1 MKNRIAEK
9 WQVITSGIAIVT
21 LLLLPGLSC
30 AQNKTPAY
38 ERWGITKPVK
48 DNAVEQ
54 QLATTYNFFYNLKF
68 DTAKVIYQQ
77 ILKKFPNSAE
87 AHLGLSMVERY
98 IGNLGDAVADCQ
110 KALALD
116 PAAVAA
122 QINYADLLAPYRGA
136 KPKEPLTDSA
146 RYAIGISYYEKALN
160 SNHPLAAY
168 AHIGLF
174 GDYLIGMG
182 DLAKARQQLIELGR
196 KGYFPPM
203 LKEYAHNLLVSVQ
216 PDAILFTQGDN
227 DTYPL
232 LSLQEYD
239 GVRKDVSVVNINLLN
254 LPKVVG
260 LMRDSLKVPISY
272 SDSALNTI
280 ESRYDTIQHKVILMR
295 DFVIANIIENARKQ
309 NLPVYF
315 STTVARE
322 NMADFQDNLVLDG
335 VVYRVVGVKTK
346 DSTDIDKV
354 IKNVTEKYRLD
365 NIGQKEVWPSNLS
378 PITRNVSGLGINYL
392 VCYNL
397 MAEHYKKQEQS
408 IKALDCYRRMFQI
421 TEAIGNK
428 DIMKTVIDKWLEFN
442 PEDPEVK
449 KLKEK
454 YLGGS

>member
-1 MKNRIAEK
+1 MKNRIAGK
-9 WQVITSGIAIVT
+9 WQMITFSIAIIT
-21 LLLLPGLSC
+21 ILLLPGLSC
-30 AQNKTPAY
+30 AQNKTPAF
-38 ERWGITKPVK
+38 ERWGITKSVNDK
-48 DNAVEQ
+48 AAEQ
-54 QLATTYNFFYNLKF
+54 QLATAYDLFYNFKF

-98 IGNLGDAVADCQ
+98 AGNLSDAVTECQ

-116 PAAVAA
+116 PASVGV

-136 KPKEPLTDSA
+136 KMKEPLTDSA
-146 RYAIGISYYEKALN
+146 RYALSISYYEKELG

-174 GDYLIGMG
+174 GAYLIGMG
-182 DLAKARQQLIELGR
+182 DLAQARQQLIELG
-196 KGYFPPM
+196 KKDYFPPM
-203 LKEYAHNLLVSVQ
+203 LKEYAHNLLASVQ

-254 LPKVVG
+254 VPKIVI

-272 SDSALNTI
+272 TDSTLKTI

-295 DFVIANIIENARKQ
+295 DFVIANIIENGRQQ
-309 NLPVYF
+309 NIPVYF

-322 NMADFQDNLVLDG
+322 NMAGFKDNLVLEG
-335 VVYRVVGVKTK
+335 IVYRIIGVKAK
-346 DSTDIDKV
+346 DSSDIDRV
-354 IKNVTEKYRLD
+354 INNVTEKYRFD
-365 NIGQKEVWPSNLS
+365 HIGQKEVWISNLS
-378 PITRNVSGLGINYL
+378 PITRNVAGLGVNYL
-392 VCYNL
+392 AFYNL
-397 MAEHYKKQEQS
+397 MAEFYKKQLENV
-408 IKALDCYRRMFQI
+408 KALNCYRRMAQI
-421 TEAIGNK
+421 AEATDNK
-428 DIMKTVIDKWLEFN
+428 NIIKSVIDKWLEFN
-442 PEDPEVK
+442 PGDPEAK

-454 YLGGS
+454 YSGS